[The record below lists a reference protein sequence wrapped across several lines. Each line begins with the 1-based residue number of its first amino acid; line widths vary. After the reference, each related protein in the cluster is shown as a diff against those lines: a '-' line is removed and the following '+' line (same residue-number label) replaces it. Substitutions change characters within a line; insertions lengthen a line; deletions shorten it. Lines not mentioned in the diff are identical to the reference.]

1 MIPSQKWFP
10 TNLPARAA
18 WFQNFSTQFGIS
30 AASLGF
36 SPTDVTSVGN
46 DNQVMQFLAQ
56 TSVDLKAYEK
66 SAKEYLEI
74 ITESEIGKPT
84 PEFPADPNFA
94 LPVVVK
100 TGIFERLVDLV
111 NRIKVAPNYTDQI
124 GASLGIVPTETGS
137 VTPDNVKPV
146 IEAFAALE
154 GYEFSIVVSNRA
166 KADQWLVAILR
177 EGATKW
183 QNIKAATGKSVDVE
197 VQPTQEGKPERLQVR
212 VQLIKNNE
220 DYGQPSDPTFVTINA

>member
-10 TNLPARAA
+10 TNLPARAV
-18 WFQNFSTQFGIS
+18 WFQNFSAQFAVG
-30 AASLGF
+30 AVSLGF
-36 SPTDVTSVGN
+36 TPAEVTSVEN

-56 TSVDLKAYEK
+56 TMVDLKAYEK

-74 ITESEIGKPT
+74 ITENEIGKPT
-84 PEFPADPNFA
+84 PEFPANPDFV

-124 GASLGIVPTETGS
+124 GALLGIVPTETGS
-137 VTPDNVKPV
+137 VSPDDVKPT
-146 IEAFAALE
+146 IEAFASSG
-154 GYEFSIVVSNRA
+154 GYEFSIIVSNRE
-166 KADQWLVAILR
+166 KATQWLVAILR

-183 QNIKAATGKSVDVE
+183 QNIKSATGKSVDVE
-197 VQPTQEGKPERLQVR
+197 VQPTIEGKPERIQVR
-212 VQLIKNNE
+212 VQLIRNNE
-220 DYGQPSDPTFVTINA
+220 DYGQPSDPTFVTLNP